1 MPSIRVRPASSTEG
15 AAYLDHPRF
24 SACTVP
30 IVWYPM
36 WNANLA
42 HFFRDNAAKV
52 WGVLRDTPWARNVKW
67 VMVTAEGHA
76 APQMNHDI
84 MQPLVSQQVETW
96 ADFTNRLPSS
106 KVNGGFVPA
115 DGGEGGADSLPPSFE
130 GGPQRCFRRMFV
142 CNRGIN
148 ITSWPL
154 HGLGQGLAAHYAG
167 AVQLTAAAQATSHA
181 LESAT
186 AQAASQ
192 VLESAAAVAA
202 AQKQPNQA
210 AAHKRP
216 DKAARDVAKPAML
229 PTNSSAGSEQVLRII
244 FHKRASA
251 DRQLLNADEL
261 VKSCNAW
268 RHTAADGRRLRAS
281 CTEVEMADLF
291 TGIAAAQQADV
302 FVGVHGANMAN
313 AWLMRPGSSMIEL
326 QPFGFDSGAAHLQYP
341 LFNLEDKDSEVLW
354 WLISVCDPQAWTPG
368 TSEAAGEGHPAMH
381 SKFRNLVVRWQAL
394 QTVLEA
400 VVDANGN
407 MTDYRQRWAAGRW
420 WWFMG
425 SGGSMKTA
433 GRGRRTKM
441 RCPASD

>member
-1 MPSIRVRPASSTEG
+1 
-15 AAYLDHPRF
+15 
-24 SACTVP
+24 
-30 IVWYPM
+30 M

-106 KVNGGFVPA
+106 KVRRTGGGDWATAEGAAIHPTPANNSCQLPLSCLPVRCLQVNGGFVPA

-192 VLESAAAVAA
+192 ALESAAAVPT

-210 AAHKRP
+210 AAQERP
-216 DKAARDVAKPAML
+216 DKAARRDVAKPAML

-281 CTEVEMADLF
+281 CTEV
-291 TGIAAAQQADV
+291 
-302 FVGVHGANMAN
+302 
-313 AWLMRPGSSMIEL
+313 S
-326 QPFGFDSGAAHLQYP
+326 
-341 LFNLEDKDSEVLW
+341 
-354 WLISVCDPQAWTPG
+354 SVCGVCVATGSPCAWR
-368 TSEAAGEGHPAMH
+368 
-381 SKFRNLVVRWQAL
+381 K
-394 QTVLEA
+394 
-400 VVDANGN
+400 
-407 MTDYRQRWAAGRW
+407 
-420 WWFMG
+420 
-425 SGGSMKTA
+425 
-433 GRGRRTKM
+433 
-441 RCPASD
+441 